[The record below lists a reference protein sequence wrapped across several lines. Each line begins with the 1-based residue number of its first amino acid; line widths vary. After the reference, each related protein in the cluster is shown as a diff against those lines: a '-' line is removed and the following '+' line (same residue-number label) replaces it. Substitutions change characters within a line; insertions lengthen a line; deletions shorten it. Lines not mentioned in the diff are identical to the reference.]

1 MPLSPAGLDALHD
14 RMARHVETGALPG
27 LVTLVAAG
35 DDAHV
40 DVIGTPSFADPS
52 PMERNAIFRIA
63 SLTKPVVA
71 ATALT
76 LVDEGVLRLDQP
88 VDGLLPELA
97 GRRVLRAIDAEL
109 DDTVPARRSITV
121 DDLLTYRMGFGSVMA
136 PPDTYPIQRAEAAAG
151 LQSIGGPPWP
161 PGPHDPDSWI
171 AALGALPLMDQPG
184 EQWRY
189 NSSGQVLGVLVA
201 RAAGTDLASAVG
213 DRILGPLGMTDTG
226 FSVPGASLDR
236 LTTFYVPDD
245 DAGAPRCSTIP
256 PTAGGPRR
264 PGCPTAVA
272 GSSPPST
279 TTGRSSRCSSAAA
292 RSATLASSRRMQWRG
307 MTTNQLT
314 SAQRAGNAPFLGEHD
329 GWGFGMAAPRQKRP
343 GSPCRVATA
352 GRAARERRGGRT
364 PNAA

>member
-63 SLTKPVVA
+63 SLTKPVAA

-161 PGPHDPDSWI
+161 PG
-171 AALGALPLMDQPG
+171 
-184 EQWRY
+184 R
-189 NSSGQVLGVLVA
+189 
-201 RAAGTDLASAVG
+201 
-213 DRILGPLGMTDTG
+213 
-226 FSVPGASLDR
+226 
-236 LTTFYVPDD
+236 TT
-245 DAGAPRCSTIP
+245 
-256 PTAGGPRR
+256 PTAGSRR
-264 PGCPTAVA
+264 SVRSRSWINPA
-272 GSSPPST
+272 SSGGT
-279 TTGRSSRCSSAAA
+279 TRAGRSSECWWRAPPAPISRR
-292 RSATLASSRRMQWRG
+292 RSATGSSSR
-307 MTTNQLT
+307 
-314 SAQRAGNAPFLGEHD
+314 SA
-329 GWGFGMAAPRQKRP
+329 
-343 GSPCRVATA
+343 
-352 GRAARERRGGRT
+352 
-364 PNAA
+364 

>member
-1 MPLSPAGLDALHD
+1 M
-14 RMARHVETGALPG
+14 
-27 LVTLVAAG
+27 
-35 DDAHV
+35 
-40 DVIGTPSFADPS
+40 
-52 PMERNAIFRIA
+52 
-63 SLTKPVVA
+63 
-71 ATALT
+71 
-76 LVDEGVLRLDQP
+76 
-88 VDGLLPELA
+88 
-97 GRRVLRAIDAEL
+97 
-109 DDTVPARRSITV
+109 PARRSITV

-161 PGPHDPDSWI
+161 PGRHDPDSWI
-171 AALGALPLMDQPG
+171 AALGALPLMEQPG

-245 DAGAPRCSTIP
+245 DGGVPAVLDDPAGSWWATPPRLPDGSGWLVSTVDDYW
-256 PTAGGPRR
+256 AFVSLLLRR
-264 PGCPTAVA
+264 GAVDGTRILSEDAVA
-272 GSSPPST
+272 
-279 TTGRSSRCSSAAA
+279 R
-292 RSATLASSRRMQWRG
+292 

-329 GWGFGMAAPRQKRP
+329 GWGFGMAAPPADATGQP
-343 GSPCRVATA
+343 LPCGYGWEGGSGTSWRTNPERGVTGILLTQVQLMSPEPPPVFTDFWDGVNAATA
-352 GRAARERRGGRT
+352 
-364 PNAA
+364 